1 MVLAI
6 SSWSPCLPRSLPASS
21 RLLARPQLL
30 IRRFFPPW
38 GGTSLRP
45 SSHPTILTTGVSLS
59 RCRRVPLPVGL
70 VSLVLVQETNS
81 RLSASPLKISPA
93 LMRSQWLIP
102 QR

>member
-1 MVLAI
+1 MLATSPLPPRL
-6 SSWSPCLPRSLPASS
+6 SSSLPASS
-21 RLLARPQLL
+21 RFLARPHLL
-30 IRRFFPPW
+30 IRRFLPPW

-45 SSHPTILTTGVSLS
+45 SSHPTILTTGVSPS

-70 VSLVLVQETNS
+70 VSLVLAQDTNS

-102 QR
+102 QL